1 MHMPR
6 YSSSMVKVPPI
17 ITSSLAW
24 TTKVEYRK
32 VQYWIEKP
40 VCRTQSY
47 TIHRVAFAML
57 CLNLICHDSVYRA
70 EGDGNISGFRVRVFS
85 LA

>member
-1 MHMPR
+1 
-6 YSSSMVKVPPI
+6 MVKVPRI

-24 TTKVEYRK
+24 TRKVEYRK

-40 VCRTQSY
+40 ICRIQSY

-57 CLNLICHDSVYRA
+57 CLGILKVPYLTLAGINTRS
-70 EGDGNISGFRVRVFS
+70 VRVERRRM
-85 LA
+85 LGTR